1 MEDSDFP
8 EAHPGPL
15 VRTKAASMDFLY
27 ISPEFP
33 PYSEMFIQSM
43 NRRGVR
49 VWGLGETDFYDMPAS
64 LRAALKWYVRTDLN
78 NPDAV
83 RQAVER
89 LLAAQ
94 AGLGLVPRIDR
105 VESHNE
111 QWLRLEGL
119 INADFGIPG
128 VRPDEL
134 DRLKKKSAMK
144 SVFQTSGFRVAEG
157 GLVRSTAHGLELADA
172 MGFPLILKPDEGVG
186 ACGIYRVENR
196 SDLEAALSRVS
207 GPYLIER
214 CIHAPIVT
222 YDGLT
227 DGSGRVVFENSLI
240 YGDGV
245 LEYVLGKDTF
255 FYVNRRIPA
264 DLAEAGRRLVPAF
277 DIRGKFFHFEFFR
290 VDGAF
295 WPIEINCRPPGGP
308 ILDMMNFSAD
318 VDLYE
323 AYACM
328 VMGETV
334 ALSQEKKYY
343 CAYMGRGERDY
354 AMSHETLV
362 DAFGTALVDFSE
374 NPPLFQ
380 QAMGRW
386 RYILRSPSEEEILR
400 MAERILARR
409 AV

>member
-1 MEDSDFP
+1 
-8 EAHPGPL
+8 
-15 VRTKAASMDFLY
+15 MDFLY

-33 PYSEMFIQSM
+33 PYSEMFVQSL
-43 NRRGVR
+43 NRQGIR
-49 VWGLGETDFYDMPAS
+49 VWGVGETDFYDMPAP
-64 LRAALKWYVRTDLN
+64 LRAALRWYVRTDLN
-78 NPDAV
+78 DPDAV

-94 AGLGLVPRIDR
+94 AELGLVPHIDR

-128 VRPDEL
+128 VRPGEL

-144 SVFQTSGFRVAEG
+144 SVFKASGFPVAEG
-157 GLVRSTAHGLELADA
+157 GLIHSVAHGLELAEA

-186 ACGIYRVENR
+186 AGGIYRVENR
-196 SDLEAALSRVS
+196 SDLEAVMSRIS

-214 CIHAPIVT
+214 FIHAPIVT

-227 DGSGRVVFENSLI
+227 DGNGQVVFENSLT

-255 FYVNRRIPA
+255 FYVNRRIPI
-264 DLAEAGRRLVPAF
+264 DLAEAGRSLVAAF

-318 VDLYE
+318 VDLYD

-328 VMGETV
+328 VTGEAV
-334 ALSQEKKYY
+334 ALPREKKYY
-343 CAYMGRGERDY
+343 CAYMGRRERDY
-354 AMSHETLV
+354 AMSHEAIVET
-362 DAFGTALVDFSE
+362 FGAALADFAE

-386 RYILRSPSEEEILR
+386 HYILRSSSEEEILG
-400 MAERILARR
+400 MAERLLAPR